1 MFGRCAN
8 VTNEN
13 ELIGKFQVKDI
24 TRLPFGYNGA
34 KLIEEKKKFI
44 STPAA
49 DVKNYKTQISS
60 EPQNYFRMSQKRPF
74 SRQNNLGSSGGI
86 NGFMKHS
93 SLAYLIF
100 FLFVLAPISA
110 FGQVQT
116 VEFPLSAPVLNDSGA
131 LQKRAIR
138 KNIPLT
144 NSIQKAYRSGTRD
157 TSGRPGPNYW
167 QLKTDYSINAKL
179 NPETQIIT
187 GSETIAL
194 HNNSGDKLDRI
205 ILRLDHNIYRPRVPR
220 GFSVPAE
227 TTEGMIVTRIK
238 INGIEI
244 DLKAAPPKQNS
255 QGQQPKIEKS
265 FVVGLDQTVASV
277 VLAQPIEA
285 RSVAIIEIDWSTK
298 LPGGEGGQGHR
309 MTQRWESRLFQPT
322 QWYPRVAKYDDL
334 RGWDTNLYL
343 GPSEFYNNY
352 GKFDVRI
359 EVPAGWLVSGT
370 GVLQNA
376 DEALA
381 PFVRERLAA
390 ALKTDEEVM
399 VVKEEERGVGKALL
413 PRERNV
419 WRFLAEEVND
429 FAWATS
435 NQTVWR
441 ATRANIPQKGYVP
454 VHMFYLPERANLFKN
469 AGKNARHALEFY
481 SKLLIP
487 YAFPQLTLQ
496 DGPSSGMEYPMVINS
511 NQGAADHETYHQWIP
526 MMMGTNET
534 RYGWMDEGFNNY
546 SNILSDA
553 AAKGKP
559 FNLDRLGQQ
568 YGSISG
574 NEDEPTMM
582 WNANYGGTF
591 YGFQT
596 YGKTT
601 MMFSMLGGI
610 VGDDAMNTAIRKFME
625 TWKFKHPSPW
635 DFTFFM
641 NKELGR
647 DLNWFWY
654 YWLFT
659 TESVNGSIK
668 NVVAVGEKTQITI
681 HQAGEMPSPVVLKVE
696 FAGGGGEK
704 IKSMP
709 NAKMIDDKTAIVKW
723 NEDVW
728 FNGDRDFQATLD
740 FGKRPIKRIILDPF
754 GRFPDSDI
762 KDNVWTSK

>member
-1 MFGRCAN
+1 M
-8 VTNEN
+8 
-13 ELIGKFQVKDI
+13 
-24 TRLPFGYNGA
+24 
-34 KLIEEKKKFI
+34 KLKII
-44 STPAA
+44 
-49 DVKNYKTQISS
+49 V
-60 EPQNYFRMSQKRPF
+60 
-74 SRQNNLGSSGGI
+74 G
-86 NGFMKHS
+86 
-93 SLAYLIF
+93 
-100 FLFVLAPISA
+100 FLFLHCFSVFAQA
-110 FGQVQT
+110 QT
-116 VEFPLSAPVLNDSGA
+116 AETSLNTTILNDSGA

-138 KNIPLT
+138 RNIPLT

-167 QLKTDYSINAKL
+167 QLKTDYSINASL
-179 NPETQIIT
+179 NPETQTIT

-194 HNNSGDKLDRI
+194 HNNSEDKLDRI
-205 ILRLDHNIYRPRVPR
+205 VLRLDHNIYRPRVPR

-238 INGIEI
+238 INGTEI
-244 DLKAAPPKQNS
+244 DLKLRPPEQPH
-255 QGQQPKIEKS
+255 QEQQKIEKS
-265 FVVGLDQTVASV
+265 FVVGLDQT
-277 VLAQPIEA
+277 LATVFLTESIAA
-285 RSVAIIEIDWSTK
+285 RSVATIEIDWSTK

-309 MTQRWESRLFQPT
+309 MTQRWESKLFQPT
-322 QWYPRVAKYDDL
+322 QWFPRIAKYDDL
-334 RGWDTNLYL
+334 HGWDTNIYL

-352 GKFDVRI
+352 GRFDVKI
-359 EVPAGWLVSGT
+359 EVPAGWLISGT

-376 DEALA
+376 NQALA

-390 ALKTDEEVM
+390 ALKTDEEIM
-399 VVKEEERGVGKALL
+399 IVKEDERGVGKALL
-413 PRERNV
+413 PRSKNI
-419 WRFLAEEVND
+419 WHFLAEEVND

-435 NQTVWR
+435 NQFVWR
-441 ATRANIPQKGYVP
+441 STRANIPQKGYVP
-454 VHMFYLPERANLFKN
+454 IHMLYLPERANLFLL
-469 AGKNARHALEFY
+469 AGKITRHALEFY
-481 SKLLIP
+481 SRQLIP

-496 DGPSSGMEYPMVINS
+496 DGPSAGMEYPMVINS
-511 NQGAADHETYHQWIP
+511 NQGAADHEAFHQWIP

-546 SNILSDA
+546 SNILSRADA
-553 AAKGKP
+553 AGKP
-559 FNLDRLGQQ
+559 FSIDRLGQS

-574 NEDEPTMM
+574 NEDEPIMM

-596 YGKTT
+596 YGKTS
-601 MMFSMLGGI
+601 MMFSMLGGV
-610 VGDDAMNTAIRKFME
+610 VGDDAMNTAIKKYVD

-635 DFTFFM
+635 DFMFFM

-668 NVVAVGEKTQITI
+668 DVVKRGDKTQVTV

-696 FAGGGGEK
+696 FADGNEK
-704 IKSMP
+704 IKSMQ
-709 NAKMIDDKTAIVKW
+709 NAKMIDATTVIVKW

-740 FGKRPIKRIILDPF
+740 FGKRPIKKITLDPF
-754 GRFPDSDI
+754 GRFPDSDT
-762 KDNVWTSK
+762 KDNIWTSK

>member
-1 MFGRCAN
+1 MIIPIKKVNFHLNTAVKYSGISAN
-8 VTNEN
+8 
-13 ELIGKFQVKDI
+13 L
-24 TRLPFGYNGA
+24 RLFF
-34 KLIEEKKKFI
+34 EKK
-44 STPAA
+44 
-49 DVKNYKTQISS
+49 
-60 EPQNYFRMSQKRPF
+60 
-74 SRQNNLGSSGGI
+74 
-86 NGFMKHS
+86 FMK
-93 SLAYLIF
+93 LKIIVG
-100 FLFVLAPISA
+100 FLFLNCCIV
-110 FGQVQT
+110 FGQPQIAKP
-116 VEFPLSAPVLNDSGA
+116 PLNTTILNDSGA
-131 LQKRAIR
+131 LQKRVIR
-138 KNIPLT
+138 KSIPLT

-157 TSGRPGPNYW
+157 ISGRPGPNYW
-167 QLKTDYSINAKL
+167 QLKTDYLINANL
-179 NPETQIIT
+179 NPETQAIT

-194 HNNSGDKLDRI
+194 HNNSGDKLNQI
-205 ILRLDHNIYRPRVPR
+205 VLRLDHNIYRPRVPR

-227 TTEGMIVTRIK
+227 TTEGMVVTRIK
-238 INGIEI
+238 INGTEI
-244 DLKAAPPKQNS
+244 DLKLRPPEQLH
-255 QGQQPKIEKS
+255 QERQKIEKS
-265 FVVGLDQTVASV
+265 FVDGLDQTVAIV

-285 RSVAIIEIDWSTK
+285 RSVTTIEIDWHTK
-298 LPGGEGGQGHR
+298 LPGGENGQGHR
-309 MTQRWESRLFQPT
+309 MTQRWESKLFQPT

-334 RGWDTNLYL
+334 RGWDTNIYL

-352 GKFDVRI
+352 GRFDVRI

-376 DEALA
+376 SEALA
-381 PFVRERLAA
+381 PFVRDRLAS

-399 VVKEEERGVGKALL
+399 IVKADERGVGKALL
-413 PRERNV
+413 PRDKNV
-419 WRFLAEEVND
+419 WHFLAEEVND

-435 NQTVWR
+435 NQFVWR
-441 ATRANIPQKGYVP
+441 STRANIPQRGYVP
-454 VHMFYLPERANLFKN
+454 VYMFYLPERANLFKN

-496 DGPSSGMEYPMVINS
+496 DGPSAGMEYPMVINS

-553 AAKGKP
+553 DAEGKP
-559 FNLDRLGQQ
+559 FNIDRLGQS

-582 WNANYGGTF
+582 WNANYGGPF

-596 YGKTT
+596 YGKTS

-610 VGDDAMNTAIRKFME
+610 VGDDAMHAAIRKYVE

-654 YWLFT
+654 YWLFI

-668 NVVAVGEKTQITI
+668 EVAARGEKTQITI
-681 HQAGEMPSPVVLKVE
+681 HQAGEMPSPIILKVE
-696 FAGGGGEK
+696 FADGSEK

-740 FGKRPIKRIILDPF
+740 FGKRPITKITLDPF
-754 GRFPDSDI
+754 GRFPDSDT